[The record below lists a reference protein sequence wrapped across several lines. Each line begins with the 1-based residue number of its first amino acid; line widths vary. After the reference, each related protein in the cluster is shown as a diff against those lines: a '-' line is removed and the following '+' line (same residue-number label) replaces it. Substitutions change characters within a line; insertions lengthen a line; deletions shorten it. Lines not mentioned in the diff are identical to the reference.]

1 MLNWPSYIAQYHL
14 PKHDATTSGRGGGGV
29 KLHSF
34 SLRCW
39 LKKCVITLLDYC
51 AIWWLGY
58 SLCDILKVHVPW
70 LICVLLFTLLPHVI
84 LMNDRHEKLG
94 TDSHSFGVAW
104 GNK

>member
-1 MLNWPSYIAQYHL
+1 M
-14 PKHDATTSGRGGGGV
+14 
-29 KLHSF
+29 
-34 SLRCW
+34 
-39 LKKCVITLLDYC
+39 ITLLDYC

-70 LICVLLFTLLPHVI
+70 LFCVLLFTLLPHVI

-104 GNK
+104 GISERKQATVHQPLLMYFK